1 MCGKIVSWTNEVY
14 VKEEK
19 ISFKKFWK
27 ERKKTYNMQ
36 YIIMLLIAV
45 IYIGLLYCFGI
56 HNSLFKNLDLIKFL
70 VLSPMLISA
79 FVIDL
84 KHRIIPNR
92 LNMTI
97 FECGIIFT
105 FIYGLNNIAIAKNMI
120 LGLLTGGGIFLLI
133 TLLGGIIAGKEAMG
147 LGDVKF
153 MGAIGLYFGVTA
165 ICEISLLSFFIAAA
179 ISIIVLIYRAIRKI
193 KDEYV
198 PFGPF
203 LVLATF
209 FVMFAGDGVVI
220 RWFMGFCKAISNML
234 MGL

>member
-1 MCGKIVSWTNEVY
+1 VY